1 MKFKYLILM
10 LLFFPLNVFALES
23 IDVDCKES
31 NEINYECL
39 VKGHFDYEISALDFH
54 YEIPE
59 SSNLIKYELLNTW
72 EGEADNFWVSLYS
85 LDNYSNDFDIMK
97 LYIESDNLENKD
109 IILKDILVYD
119 ANYQEHE
126 VKLNVKQEK
135 KKENKVLIYV
145 VCGIIIIG
153 IIIVCTMIVLKKGVR
168 V

>member
-31 NEINYECL
+31 NENNYECL

-59 SSNLIKYELLNTW
+59 YSNLIKYEFLNTW
-72 EGEADNFWVSLYS
+72 EGEGDNFWVSLYS

-135 KKENKVLIYV
+135 KSENKVLIYV
-145 VCGIIIIG
+145 VYGIIIIG
-153 IIIVCTMIVLKKGVR
+153 IIIVCIMIVLKKGVR